1 MSAAPADSAAADP
14 AAAAVDS
21 AQEHAP
27 RSSEAALDSGEE
39 RAPRPAIL
47 VVDDEPSVLRAVQRD
62 LRRRFGE
69 DYRVLRAESAAQ
81 ALELL
86 DELGRRGEPVALLVA
101 DQRMP
106 QMDGVQFLT
115 QARTRVPDAR
125 KVLLTAYAD
134 TEAAIKA
141 INDVALDYYLL
152 KPWDPPEEKL
162 YPVVCDL
169 LEDWKAQAS
178 AKFGGVRVIG
188 HRFSRDS
195 HAAKDFLARNQIPY
209 RWVDI
214 EQDDEAQR
222 LLEASALADSR
233 LPVVLLPDG
242 QALAQPSM
250 LTLAERLG
258 LSTEAQLPFYDLVI
272 VGGGPAGLGAA
283 VYGASEG
290 LRTVMVEREAPGG
303 QAGQSS
309 RIENYLG
316 FPTGLSG
323 GELARRATTQ
333 ARRFGAEILAVQ
345 DVTAMRTEGLTHVLT
360 LSDGNEIS
368 AHTVLIATG
377 VAYRMLDAPGM
388 AELTGTGVYYGA
400 AMTEA
405 LSCSDQDVVIVGG
418 ANSAGQAAVYFS
430 RYARRVTMLVRGPD
444 LKRSM
449 SSYLID
455 QIAAIENILVRTGAQ
470 VAAVSGE
477 GHLERVQV
485 SNGDGSEEELAA
497 AALFVFIGAAPRTD
511 WLGPLVE
518 RDEHGFI
525 LTGLELLRDGKPPA
539 DWPLE
544 RDPFALETGTPG
556 LFAAG
561 DVRSRSIK
569 RVASSV
575 GEGAMAVQLIHQY
588 LSTQ

>member
-1 MSAAPADSAAADP
+1 VSTQEPVSPAPESEAPAPVFDE
-14 AAAAVDS
+14 AAVP
-21 AQEHAP
+21 AT
-27 RSSEAALDSGEE
+27 EAAGTE

-69 DYRVLRAESAAQ
+69 DHRVLRAESGAE

-115 QARTRVPDAR
+115 AARERVPDAR

-141 INDVALDYYLL
+141 INDVSLDYYLL

-162 YPVVCDL
+162 FPVVTDL
-169 LEDWKAQAS
+169 LDDWKAQAN
-178 AKFGGVRVIG
+178 ATFGGVRVVG

-195 HAAKDFLARNQIPY
+195 HAAKDFLARNQVPY
-209 RWVDI
+209 RWVDV
-214 EQDDEAQR
+214 EQDDEARR
-222 LLEASALADSR
+222 LLEACDCAEER
-233 LPVVLLPDG
+233 LPVIVLPDG
-242 QALAQPSM
+242 QALVQPTM
-250 LTLAERLG
+250 LALAEQIG

-345 DVTAMRTEGLTHVLT
+345 DVTALRTEGLTHVLT
-360 LSDGNEIS
+360 LSDGKEIS

-405 LSCSDQDVVIVGG
+405 LSCSNQDVVIVGG
-418 ANSAGQAAVYFS
+418 ANSAGQAAVYFA

-455 QIAAIENILVRTGAQ
+455 QIAAIENIVVRTGAQ
-470 VAAVSGE
+470 VASVSGE
-477 GHLERVQV
+477 GRLEAVRVLDV
-485 SNGDGSEEELAA
+485 DGSEADLAA

-511 WLGPLVE
+511 WLGPFVE

-525 LTGLELLRDGKPPA
+525 LTGLELLRDGKPGA

-544 RDPFALETGTPG
+544 RDPFALETSTPG

>member
-1 MSAAPADSAAADP
+1 MSTP
-14 AAAAVDS
+14 
-21 AQEHAP
+21 
-27 RSSEAALDSGEE
+27 E
-39 RAPRPAIL
+39 RAPRPVIL

-69 DYRVLRAESAAQ
+69 EYRILRAESGAEG
-81 ALELL
+81 LELL
-86 DELGRRGEPVALLVA
+86 DELARRGEPVTLLVA

-115 QARTRVPDAR
+115 DARSRVPDAR

-134 TEAAIKA
+134 TEAAIRA
-141 INDVALDYYLL
+141 INDVSLDYYLL

-162 YPVVCDL
+162 YPVVSDL
-169 LEDWKAQAS
+169 LEDWQAEAS
-178 AKFGGVRVIG
+178 ATFGGVRVIG
-188 HRFSRDS
+188 HRFSRES
-195 HAAKDFLARNQIPY
+195 HAAKDFLARNQVPY

-214 EQDDEAQR
+214 EQDEEAGR
-222 LLEASALADSR
+222 LLTAAGLDDGA

-242 QALAQPSM
+242 QALVQPTPLAM
-250 LTLAERLG
+250 AERLG

-290 LRTVMVEREAPGG
+290 LSTVMIEREAPGG

-316 FPTGLSG
+316 FPSGLSG
-323 GELARRATTQ
+323 SELARRATTQ

-345 DVTAMRTEGLTHVLT
+345 DVTAIRTEGRTHVLT
-360 LSDGNEIS
+360 LSDGKEVS

-377 VAYRMLDAPGM
+377 VAYRILEAPGIE
-388 AELTGTGVYYGA
+388 ELTGVGVYYGA

-405 LSCSDQDVVIVGG
+405 LSCSAQDVVIVGG
-418 ANSAGQAAVYFS
+418 ANSAGQAAVYFA
-430 RYARRVTMLVRGPD
+430 RYARQVTVLVRGTD
-444 LKRSM
+444 LRAGM
-449 SSYLID
+449 SSYLVD
-455 QIAAIENILVRTGAQ
+455 QIAAIENIQVRTGAQ
-470 VAAVSGE
+470 VASVSGA
-477 GHLERVQV
+477 GRLERVRV
-485 SNGDGSEEELAA
+485 RDADGSEEDLAA

-511 WLGPLVE
+511 WLGTLVE

-525 LTGLELLRDGKPPA
+525 LTGLELLRDSKPGA
-539 DWPLE
+539 GWPLE
-544 RDPFALETGTPG
+544 RDPFALETSTPG

-561 DVRSRSIK
+561 DVRTRSIK
-569 RVASSV
+569 RVASAV

-588 LSTQ
+588 LGSQ

>member
-1 MSAAPADSAAADP
+1 MSEP
-14 AAAAVDS
+14 
-21 AQEHAP
+21 
-27 RSSEAALDSGEE
+27 E
-39 RAPRPAIL
+39 RAPRPVIL

-69 DYRVLRAESAAQ
+69 EYRVLRAESGAEG
-81 ALELL
+81 LELL
-86 DELGRRGEPVALLVA
+86 DELARRGEPVALLVA

-115 QARTRVPDAR
+115 DARTRVPDAR

-134 TEAAIKA
+134 TEAAIRA
-141 INDVALDYYLL
+141 INDVSLDYYLL

-162 YPVVCDL
+162 YPVVSDL
-169 LEDWKAQAS
+169 LEDWQAEAS
-178 AKFGGVRVIG
+178 ATFGGVRVIG
-188 HRFSRDS
+188 HRFSRES
-195 HAAKDFLARNQIPY
+195 HTAKDFLARNQVPY

-214 EQDDEAQR
+214 EQDEEAGR
-222 LLEASALADSR
+222 LLTAAGLDDSA

-242 QALAQPSM
+242 QALVGPTPLAM
-250 LTLAERLG
+250 AERLG

-290 LRTVMVEREAPGG
+290 LSTVMIEREAPGG

-316 FPTGLSG
+316 FPSGLSG
-323 GELARRATTQ
+323 SELARRATTQ

-345 DVTAMRTEGLTHVLT
+345 DVTAIRTEGRTHVLT
-360 LSDGNEIS
+360 LSDGKEVS

-377 VAYRMLDAPGM
+377 VAYRILQAPGVE
-388 AELTGTGVYYGA
+388 ELTGVGVYYGA

-405 LSCSDQDVVIVGG
+405 LSCSAQDVVIVGG
-418 ANSAGQAAVYFS
+418 ANSAGQAAVYFA
-430 RYARRVTMLVRGPD
+430 RYARQVTMLVRGAD
-444 LKRSM
+444 LRAGM
-449 SSYLID
+449 SSYLVD
-455 QIAAIENILVRTGAQ
+455 QIAAIENIYVRTGAQ
-470 VAAVSGE
+470 VASVSGE
-477 GHLERVQV
+477 GRLERVRV
-485 SNGDGSEEELAA
+485 RDADGSEEDLAA

-511 WLGPLVE
+511 WLGTLVE

-525 LTGLELLRDGKPPA
+525 LTGLELLRDSKPGA
-539 DWPLE
+539 GWPLE
-544 RDPFALETGTPG
+544 RDPFALETSTPG

-561 DVRSRSIK
+561 DVRTRSIK
-569 RVASSV
+569 RVASAV

-588 LSTQ
+588 LGSQ